1 MPESNLYRVI
11 FTNVRPRC
19 ANVRSGV
26 RTFVRTNVRSTN
38 VRPGDRT
45 FVPGVGHRACGFEPG
60 MLASNVRTRGTNARP
75 TNVRSRARC
84 ERSSVERSLRIDERS
99 PPRNERS
106 SPVSERSSI
115 LRTFAHIHS
124 DFRPHTVA
132 RAHFEPRV
140 TNLEVA
146 VQAPRRRNGRARATG
161 SKLQTG
167 RARSGQVR
175 KGAHRGHQHDH
186 FQSGDLA
193 RFGIDTAR
201 STSRDKKFRAARAFR
216 EEWGRETGHSEFLT
230 TPRWRAA
237 PAGRLCPLG

>member
-1 MPESNLYRVI
+1 MAQAWVLEIKRQRRKRESSSARTEVLGSNLCRVI

-106 SPVSERSSI
+106 SPVSERSST

-124 DFRPHTVA
+124 DFCSHTAGDQSRSGGSGAPPEKWQGQGNRKQASDRKGKVWTGA
-132 RAHFEPRV
+132 ERC
-140 TNLEVA
+140 
-146 VQAPRRRNGRARATG
+146 APRPPTRPL
-161 SKLQTG
+161 SEW
-167 RARSGQVR
+167 
-175 KGAHRGHQHDH
+175 
-186 FQSGDLA
+186 
-193 RFGIDTAR
+193 RFGTIR
-201 STSRDKKFRAARAFR
+201 HR
-216 EEWGRETGHSEFLT
+216 HSSDHE
-230 TPRWRAA
+230 P
-237 PAGRLCPLG
+237 G